1 MIARLGNRR
10 AHLFGDIIALCALTA
25 ISILV
30 VLPFAWMVSTSL
42 KTTAEM
48 VAFPPR
54 FIPKDVQWSNYK
66 DAWNALP
73 FRTFFMNSAIVAVVT
88 TIGAT
93 LTSSM
98 GGYSFARLRFP
109 GRDRIF
115 LAYLATMMIPF
126 PVLMIPLFVISRRFG
141 LIDNLWGLILPAIFT
156 AWGTFLVRQ
165 FILTL
170 PRDLEDAARI
180 DGASYFRIY
189 RDIILPL
196 SRPVVAT
203 LAIFTFLSAW
213 NDFLWPL
220 LMISSTD
227 NKTLPLGL
235 AMFNSR
241 AAIRTPWNLIMAAS
255 TFSVIPVLIIFILGQ
270 RYYVRGIAL
279 SGLKG

>member
-1 MIARLGNRR
+1 MIARLGMRR
-10 AHLFGDIIALCALTA
+10 AHHVGDLLALTA
-25 ISILV
+25 LTLISILV

-73 FRTFFMNSAIVAVVT
+73 FRTFFVNSAIVAVLT

-141 LIDNLWGLILPAIFT
+141 LIDTLWGLILPAVFT

-180 DGASYFRIY
+180 DGASFFRIY

-196 SRPVVAT
+196 IRPVVAT
-203 LAIFTFLSAW
+203 LGIFTFLSAW

-255 TFSVIPVLIIFILGQ
+255 TFSIIPVLLVFIVGQ